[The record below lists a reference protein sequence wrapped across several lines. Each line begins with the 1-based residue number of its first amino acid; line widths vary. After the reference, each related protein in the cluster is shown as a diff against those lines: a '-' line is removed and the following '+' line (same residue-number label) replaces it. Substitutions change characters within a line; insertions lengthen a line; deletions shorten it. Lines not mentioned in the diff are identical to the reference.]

1 MLQQSNV
8 NTPHLSS
15 IQSMLCIQRQ
25 GSPEEVAKL
34 IAFLLSDESSYTTG
48 ACYTVVGGLRS
59 IDSNIVLVLGI
70 SISTFRATTR
80 KQEVYPSLYTYTG
93 NLLD

>member
-1 MLQQSNV
+1 MLQEFNA

-15 IQSMLCIQRQ
+15 IEPMLCIQRQ

-48 ACYTVVGGLRS
+48 ACYTIDGGLM
-59 IDSNIVLVLGI
+59 
-70 SISTFRATTR
+70 A
-80 KQEVYPSLYTYTG
+80 
-93 NLLD
+93 